1 MQRRVPV
8 KPVVAATILALAAS
22 LSAQPRAQ
30 RPLTSADV
38 DIATLLMLEDA
49 RKYDQAELGRILES
63 THPEV
68 RRRAVQSVGRLA
80 DKAGAALI
88 DVARRDA
95 DVEVA
100 ATAAWAAGQLRDPV
114 AIDWL
119 AQSLM
124 DVVERLELGDTI
136 TAARMN
142 RPDR

>member
-1 MQRRVPV
+1 M
-8 KPVVAATILALAAS
+8 
-22 LSAQPRAQ
+22 
-30 RPLTSADV
+30 
-38 DIATLLMLEDA
+38 
-49 RKYDQAELGRILES
+49 
-63 THPEV
+63 
-68 RRRAVQSVGRLA
+68 QSVGRLA

>member
-8 KPVVAATILALAAS
+8 KPVVVATILALAAS